1 MRQEEVGREVDL
13 DKLQR
18 LEQEPVE
25 EEKDLATV
33 LLELAGG
40 AGDTAARLLEV
51 TGVFLD
57 RYEEAE
63 QHYRAVVDAE
73 TPGMY
78 SGASANIQD

>member
-1 MRQEEVGREVDL
+1 MSL

-25 EEKDLATV
+25 KEKDLATM

-40 AGDTAARLLEV
+40 AGDTAARLLET

-63 QHYRAVVDAE
+63 ERYRAVVDAE
-73 TPGMY
+73 APVMY
-78 SGASANIQD
+78 SGASANIQE

>member
-1 MRQEEVGREVDL
+1 MRQEEVAREVDL

>member
-1 MRQEEVGREVDL
+1 MVKEVSL
-13 DKLQR
+13 DKPQL

-25 EEKDLATV
+25 EEKDLATM
-33 LLELAGG
+33 LLELAGE

-57 RYEEAE
+57 RYEEVE
-63 QHYRAVVDAE
+63 QHYRAVVDVE

-78 SGASANIQD
+78 SGASATIQD